1 MRFDEA
7 SASYAKFGPF
17 YVGIRLAA
25 GGLGKLFNGD
35 AK

>member
-17 YVGIRLAA
+17 YVGLRLEPTALA
-25 GGLGKLFNGD
+25 KLFST
-35 AK
+35 